1 LLLERIVF
9 VLTPPPEE
17 FQTFPEGET
26 MHTKTVLLIDDEE
39 PVLLSL
45 GNFLEKNVMR
55 IMTATSGQEALAQLR
70 TTPVDLIIT
79 DLVMPGMSG
88 IDVLR
93 QVKKD
98 NPAIGVYIL
107 SGQGTIDLAI
117 EALRAGADDFLEKPF
132 DVEALILKMERFFE
146 KQNAL
151 KKVSLYEK
159 FIPICMYCK
168 RIRDDFGT
176 AKGEGR
182 WFRPEEYLC
191 RKDGTQLT
199 HSCCP
204 ECFAE
209 HYTSW
214 QCD

>member
-1 LLLERIVF
+1 M
-9 VLTPPPEE
+9 
-17 FQTFPEGET
+17 
-26 MHTKTVLLIDDEE
+26 MHTKTVLLVDDEE

-45 GNFLEKNVMR
+45 SNFLERNQIR
-55 IMTATSGQEALAQLR
+55 IITATSGQEALAQLR
-70 TTPVDLIIT
+70 TTPVDLVIT

-98 NPAIGVYIL
+98 NPQTGVYIL
-107 SGQGTIDLAI
+107 SGQSTIDLAI
-117 EALRAGADDFLEKPF
+117 AALRAGADDFLQKPF
-132 DVEALILKMERFFE
+132 DAEELILKMERFFE

-151 KKVSLYEK
+151 KKISLYER
-159 FIPICMYCK
+159 FLPICMYCK

-176 AKGEGR
+176 EGGEGQ
-182 WFRPEEYLC
+182 WLRPEEYLC
-191 RKDGTQLT
+191 QMGGARLT

-209 HYTSW
+209 HHASL

>member
-1 LLLERIVF
+1 
-9 VLTPPPEE
+9 
-17 FQTFPEGET
+17 
-26 MHTKTVLLIDDEE
+26 MHTKTVLLVDDEE

-45 GNFLEKNVMR
+45 ANFLEKNEMR
-55 IMTATSGQEALAQLR
+55 ILTATSGQEAMARLR
-70 TTPVDLIIT
+70 ATPVDLVIT

-93 QVKKD
+93 QVKMD

-107 SGQGTIDLAI
+107 TGRGTIDLAI

-151 KKVSLYEK
+151 EKISLYEK

-176 AKGEGR
+176 TKGQGQ
-182 WFRPEEYLC
+182 WLKPEEFLC
-191 RKDGTQLT
+191 QIGGAQLT

-209 HYTSW
+209 HQVSW